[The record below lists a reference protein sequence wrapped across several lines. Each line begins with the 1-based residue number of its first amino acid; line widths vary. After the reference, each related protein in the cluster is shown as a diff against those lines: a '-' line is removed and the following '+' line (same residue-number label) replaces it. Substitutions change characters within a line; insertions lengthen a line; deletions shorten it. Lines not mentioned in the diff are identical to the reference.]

1 MFTHS
6 KITFGLVLTENIESV
21 TVVIKEILEAN
32 FIIYLAVRSL
42 LTQEEV
48 CYYYLIFK
56 IYKLHSFLRKRKR

>member
-1 MFTHS
+1 
-6 KITFGLVLTENIESV
+6 LTENIESV

-48 CYYYLIFK
+48 CYSYLILK
-56 IYKLHSFLRKRKR
+56 I